1 MALTADSAVD
11 VPKAHQPEQEQKAC
25 PHCVVDARETYRYFG
40 RSFVFDVDRA
50 REIVLDG
57 REPVEVD
64 EDSVRA
70 CLSDT
75 RIHRQHLDHVD
86 TKYPGII
93 AHISVVTNDGEYAKG
108 HTLIDG
114 NHRAAKCLESGRPF
128 YAYVLDEDES
138 EMILTRARPL
148 AMPVPPRGRK
158 K

>member
-1 MALTADSAVD
+1 MAFTADAAVD
-11 VPKAHQPEQEQKAC
+11 VAIARPPEQNQEKC
-25 PHCVVDARETYRYFG
+25 PHCVPDAHETYRYFG
-40 RSFVFDVDRA
+40 RDFVFDVDRA
-50 REIVLDG
+50 REIVSDG

-64 EDSVRA
+64 DGSVRA
-70 CLSDT
+70 CPSDT

-93 AHISVVTNDGEYAKG
+93 AHISVVTHDGEYAKG

-148 AMPVPPRGRK
+148 ATPVPSRGRK
-158 K
+158 P

>member
-1 MALTADSAVD
+1 MARTTASAVE
-11 VPKAHQPEQEQKAC
+11 VPKHQPPEQTQETC

-40 RSFVFDVDRA
+40 RNFVFDVDRA

-70 CLSDT
+70 SLSDT

-93 AHISVVTNDGEYAKG
+93 AHIAVVTNDGEYAKG

-114 NHRAAKCLESGRPF
+114 NHRAAKCLESGQPF
-128 YAYVLDEDES
+128 YAYLLNEEES